1 MENRAV
7 PKLGTARER
16 VPGYYRQ
23 HPESQVILEVLAVA
37 AEDAAA
43 AFEDVRDQTFVDTA
57 TWGLALWEGSLGLA
71 TDESSDADERRS
83 VIKAK
88 LRGTASTTAALVQNV
103 AAAYAN
109 GIVEVVEY
117 PAEYRLVVKF
127 TGAVGTPPNL
137 DDLAATLDEIIPA
150 HLAWEFYI
158 TYQRWVE
165 VKQYTWE
172 QLASASWNDV
182 KEGETGD
189 QNRKL

>member
-7 PKLGTARER
+7 PNLGTARER
-16 VPGYYRQ
+16 VPEYYRQ
-23 HPESQVILEVLAVA
+23 HPESRVVLEVLAAA
-37 AEDAAA
+37 AEDAAM
-43 AFEDVRDQTFVDTA
+43 AFEDVRDQTFVDAA
-57 TWGLALWEGSLGLA
+57 TWGLALWEGSLGLT
-71 TDESSDADERRS
+71 TDEDKDISERRS

-88 LRGTASTTAALVQNV
+88 LRGTTATTPALVQNV

-109 GIVEVVEY
+109 SVVEVVEY

-158 TYQRWVE
+158 AYQRWVE

-172 QLASASWNDV
+172 QLAEASWNDA
-182 KEGETGD
+182 KEGNVSD
-189 QNRKL
+189 QDGKL